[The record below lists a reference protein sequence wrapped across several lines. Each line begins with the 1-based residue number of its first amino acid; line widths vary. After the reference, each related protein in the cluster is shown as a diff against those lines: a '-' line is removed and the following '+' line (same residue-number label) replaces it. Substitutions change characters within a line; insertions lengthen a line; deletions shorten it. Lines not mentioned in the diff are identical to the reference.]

1 MHNCRLSASLW
12 LVNKAESFMQ
22 CVFCL
27 FLVVVVVVVS
37 LVSANK
43 VA

>member
-27 FLVVVVVVVS
+27 FLVVVVVVS